1 MWFSTDRWCL
11 EMEPV
16 VICAVA
22 AAGLLGLF
30 LVVFAWVMLTGVAP
44 KPLKRCI
51 TRRCVRGI
59 CLRGH
64 NRLSWG
70 EGSVSCVVDD
80 AVYIGALPKLP
91 EQLDALR
98 KDHRVS
104 AVVTLNEAWELPFY
118 LAIAGIMDKK
128 VAKPRGVL
136 HGTSE
141 DEEQLSSVSWC
152 HLPTV
157 DFNAPSLSDIRTG
170 VEWMKD
176 HTAAGH
182 RVYVHC
188 NAGRGRS
195 AVIVICYLMAT
206 TGCTSAEAYELLSAK
221 RRIATLTALCG
232 TRPQWRAVKAYER
245 HLSKAAG
252 QPVGPDGTASGD
264 GAGARKLAKGNNKV
278 FPAP

>member
-1 MWFSTDRWCL
+1 
-11 EMEPV
+11 MEPLA
-16 VICAVA
+16 ICAIA

-30 LVVFAWVMLTGVAP
+30 VLVFAWVMVIGAAP

-51 TRRCVRGI
+51 VRYCVRGI
-59 CLRGH
+59 CKRRDNSLT
-64 NRLSWG
+64 WD
-70 EGSVSCVVDD
+70 EKSVTCVVDD
-80 AVYIGALPKLP
+80 QVYMGALPKLP
-91 EQLDALR
+91 EQLAALR

-104 AVVTLNEAWELPFY
+104 ALVTLNEVWEMPFY

-136 HGTSE
+136 HGTTE
-141 DEEQLSSVSWC
+141 GDDQLSAVSWC

-157 DFNAPSLSDIRTG
+157 DFNAPSLSDIRNG

-182 RVYVHC
+182 SVYVHC

-206 TGCTSAEAYELLSAK
+206 TGCTSAEAYALLSAK
-221 RRIATLTALCG
+221 RSIAKLTALCG
-232 TRPQWRAVKAYER
+232 TRPQWRAVKAYEKF
-245 HLSKAAG
+245 LGKQPGG
-252 QPVGPDGTASGD
+252 QLGPDGLVS
-264 GAGARKLAKGNNKV
+264 AGPSRGEQKLARGSNKV

>member
-1 MWFSTDRWCL
+1 M
-11 EMEPV
+11 
-16 VICAVA
+16 ICVVA

-30 LVVFAWVMLTGVAP
+30 LVIFAWVMLTGVAP

-64 NRLSWG
+64 NRLAWD
-70 EGSVSCVVDD
+70 EGSVSCVVEN

-104 AVVTLNEAWELPFY
+104 AVVTLNEVWELPFY
-118 LAIAGIMDKK
+118 LAIGGIMGKK

-141 DEEQLSSVSWC
+141 DDVQLSAVSWC
-152 HLPTV
+152 HVPTV
-157 DFNAPSLSDIRTG
+157 DFNAPSLSDIRTA

-182 RVYVHC
+182 RVFVHC

-221 RRIATLTALCG
+221 RRIAALTAMCG

-245 HLSKAAG
+245 HLLTSG
-252 QPVGPDGTASGD
+252 SRLVGPGGTASGD
-264 GAGARKLAKGNNKV
+264 GGGDRKPAKGTNKV